1 MSLFANDTTALQVIC
16 RIQHP
21 SYIPGSANL
30 LRVDATGRTLAN
42 LGTLRDDGT
51 AGDAEANDGMFTTV
65 TNVREAAPGF
75 VRLRVS
81 VALRGVLQRVLS
93 DTLTVPVQAAQVL
106 PPEPSVVAP
115 KLPAAGL
122 TTVAERVEF
131 LYRGVNPV
139 QRGVDSSK
147 LVAQRTVVF
156 RGRVLRKDGQPL
168 AGVRVSAPAHP
179 EFGYT
184 LTRENG
190 WFDLV
195 ANGGGHTVLQFE
207 KAGYFTVQRK
217 PRTDWLD
224 FHVLEDV
231 VLQAPDPAA
240 TVIELTSPFF
250 QVARGSL
257 VTDIDGS
264 RKPTIFFQP
273 GTQASMIFPDNSA
286 RPITRLTV
294 RSTEYTVGNRGPNAM
309 PAELPPASR
318 YTYASELTV
327 DEAVAAGALSVRF
340 SKPVV
345 HYLENFNAMLPGS
358 VLPLG
363 FYDRLR
369 HQWIPADNGRA
380 VLVAGIVNGLAV
392 LSLNAQGT
400 PLTTAERSELG
411 VTEDEERQVA
421 LLYRAGQSLW
431 RVPMDH
437 FSSPDINIPG
447 GLPTSGPTGGEES
460 PDAGVRSPGTDA
472 IKPCPPESGSRLDC
486 TNQVLG
492 KGVAITGTPWG
503 LHYASDRVPGRRTGG
518 NTLQIRVTGNRI
530 PSGVRQ
536 VRYVVQIA
544 GLSSAACVPP
554 APNTTVT
561 WTWNGLD
568 GWGRMTYGAQPYT
581 VVVEYM
587 YQSVGFSAAAG
598 GTGGGSSGARRAF
611 GAFSQIPGVAFGR
624 GRTFDY
630 GTGCIPFLQGMNAT
644 QAPFRGVLGGGDSRA
659 QSVGGWAFTPHHFYD
674 PAGKTLLLG
683 DGARRSLDSVQLR
696 DRIVE
701 IAHRKSPF
709 NSDVGFGDGGPV
721 SQATLFPERVLAAP
735 DGSIYVINQV
745 RIRRIKPDQT
755 VETVIGN
762 GISAPAGD
770 NGDDGLAAMARL
782 TRVESA
788 ALGADGSLYFTD
800 EHRIRR
806 IGPDGIVR
814 AFAGGFTA
822 GFSGDGGP
830 ALAARLN
837 SPAGVAAAPDGTVY
851 ITDRGNRRIRRIG
864 VDGIITS
871 ISGASA
877 NLTELR
883 SGVPAFNEPIG
894 QVYGIAI
901 HPDGSIYFCEEGL
914 NTSRIRRI
922 NPEGYLFTV
931 AGTASTGYSGDD
943 GPAAQAQLSG
953 ARYLSIASDGTVYF
967 IDAGNYL
974 IRKIASNGL
983 IFRVAG
989 TTVPRQLAFNG
1000 YGGPALATNM
1010 NSPRGISASPDGTI
1024 YFTEPAFQELLRIV
1038 PAFSGVGTGEV
1049 LVASEDGGEV
1059 YAFNQSGRHTRTIN
1073 PWTGVAMLTFGYDLE
1088 GRLLSVQDAYGNVT
1102 RVERNTA
1109 GEPVAIVSP
1118 YGQRTVLATTSGF
1131 LATITDPAGQAYQFS
1146 YATGGLLTT
1155 ITDPRGNRNEYRY
1168 DPDGRLLSAS
1178 DPAGGSKT
1186 LSRTGTDSTW
1196 RVGLTTAMGRARAYS
1211 FDGPTDARE
1220 VITGTD
1226 TQGFVT
1232 TITRTPNTE
1241 SVDTPE
1247 QAQFNTVL
1255 NPDPRWGAQ
1264 APLPS
1269 QTARMPSGLTNSASM
1284 TRSVSLQDA
1293 TNPFSLTEV
1302 NDTVV
1307 RNGNMATS
1315 RYAGSNRTFTRVS
1328 AGSRVSTAQLD
1339 ANGRLIRTQFAS
1351 FHPVQ
1356 YEYDARG
1363 RLSRMSQGTGAES
1376 RVMTFDY
1383 DSNGRLASVT
1393 DPLGRSA
1400 AMTYDAAGRLN
1411 RQTMTDGKNVAFGY
1425 DANGN
1430 VTSLTPPDRPA
1441 HTFRFDK
1448 VNQVDLYTA
1457 PGVAGGGT
1465 NAFET
1470 QYNPD
1475 REAVAFLRPDSL
1487 RTTVAYDAKA
1497 RLLELGTPAGVYR
1510 LNWSDFDSRLQ
1521 GMVAPGGVNLAFTYD
1536 GSLLKDETWTGPVS
1550 GTVTRTRFSSF
1561 RMQSVTVNGANPV
1574 AYTYD
1579 RDELPLTAGD
1589 LTITRSRATGLVE
1602 RTALGVVT
1610 DSIGYNGFGER
1621 ASYSA
1626 SAGSTELYAYSFTRD
1641 ALGRIAA
1648 KTETIG
1654 GAPAS
1659 YRYEYDLGGRLRRV
1673 FRDNVQTDEYT
1684 YGENGNRIAHN
1695 GVNATFDTQDRLLTY
1710 GGAAFT
1716 YTPNGELLTKTDGAG
1731 TTVYGYDV
1739 FGNLRTV
1746 TLPGGRQIEYLIDGR
1761 NRRIGK
1767 RVDGTLVRGWLYQ
1780 DDLQPIAEL
1789 DGSGAVLSRFVYAD
1803 GSNVPAY
1810 MIRGGVRYRLVKDH
1824 LGSVRLVVNTAT
1836 GEVVSRVDYDAWGRE
1851 LPSTNRD
1858 FQPFGFAGGLY
1869 DAETGFVRFGAR
1881 DYDAVVGRWTT
1892 KDPIGFAGGSSNLYQ
1907 YVEADP
1913 MNRRDTHGLQASN
1926 PSSAARDTSEMLFPE
1941 ETWIAK
1947 KINDILTTLDKLHD
1961 GLANTY
1967 EHWKSELLK
1976 QIVPGPIR
1984 EYEKPL
1990 KEVNKTTPNV
2000 FNLWDRLKEI
2010 WEKASKELIGGPET
2024 KPCPVPARSTPR
2036 LVNPKDDNP
2045 L

>member
-1 MSLFANDTTALQVIC
+1 
-16 RIQHP
+16 
-21 SYIPGSANL
+21 
-30 LRVDATGRTLAN
+30 
-42 LGTLRDDGT
+42 
-51 AGDAEANDGMFTTV
+51 
-65 TNVREAAPGF
+65 
-75 VRLRVS
+75 
-81 VALRGVLQRVLS
+81 
-93 DTLTVPVQAAQVL
+93 
-106 PPEPSVVAP
+106 
-115 KLPAAGL
+115 
-122 TTVAERVEF
+122 
-131 LYRGVNPV
+131 
-139 QRGVDSSK
+139 
-147 LVAQRTVVF
+147 
-156 RGRVLRKDGQPL
+156 
-168 AGVRVSAPAHP
+168 
-179 EFGYT
+179 
-184 LTRENG
+184 
-190 WFDLV
+190 
-195 ANGGGHTVLQFE
+195 
-207 KAGYFTVQRK
+207 
-217 PRTDWLD
+217 
-224 FHVLEDV
+224 
-231 VLQAPDPAA
+231 
-240 TVIELTSPFF
+240 
-250 QVARGSL
+250 
-257 VTDIDGS
+257 
-264 RKPTIFFQP
+264 
-273 GTQASMIFPDNSA
+273 MIFPDNSA
-286 RPITRLTV
+286 RQITRLTV

-327 DEAVAAGALSVRF
+327 DEAVAAGAVSVRF

-363 FYDRLR
+363 FYDRIR
-369 HQWIPADNGRA
+369 HQWIPADDGRT
-380 VLVAGIVNGLAV
+380 VLLAGIVNGLAV

-400 PLTTAERSELG
+400 PLTAAERSELG

-421 LLYRAGQSLW
+421 LLYRPGQSLW

-437 FSSPDINIPG
+437 FSAKDINTPG
-447 GLPTSGPTGGEES
+447 GGSGPTGGERTPTAKVVS
-460 PDAGVRSPGTDA
+460 AKKDAN
-472 IKPCPPESGSRLDC
+472 KPCSEYGSRLDC
-486 TNQVLG
+486 TNQTLG
-492 KGVAITGTPWG
+492 KSVAVTGTPWN
-503 LHYASDRVPGRRTGG
+503 LHYASDRVPGRKAGG
-518 NTLQIRVTGNRI
+518 NTLHITVTGSEV
-530 PSGVRQ
+530 PPGVRQ

-544 GLSSAACVPP
+544 GQSHAACV
-554 APNTTVT
+554 APVRNTTVT

-568 GWGRMTYGAQPYT
+568 AWGRVAAGAEPYT

-587 YQSVGFSAAAG
+587 YASVGFSAG
-598 GTGGGSSGARRAF
+598 SSSGAGSGSGG
-611 GAFSQIPGVAFGR
+611 GAGVTILPRSFAIFSGIPGAAYGR
-624 GRTFDY
+624 GRTFTW
-630 GTGCIPFLQGMNAT
+630 GEGCISFLQGINAT
-644 QAPFRGVLGGGDSRA
+644 QAPFRGVLGGGDNRA
-659 QSVGGWAFTPHHFYD
+659 QSVGGWSFTPHHFYD

-683 DGARRSLDSVQLR
+683 DGTRRSLDSVQLR
-696 DRIVE
+696 DRVVE
-701 IAHRKSPF
+701 IAHRKSPG
-709 NSDVGFGDGGPV
+709 NSDVGVGDGGPV

-762 GISAPAGD
+762 GISAPAGE
-770 NGDDGLAAMARL
+770 NGDNSLAAMARL
-782 TRVESA
+782 TRVEGA

-814 AFAGGFTA
+814 AFAGGFTV

-851 ITDRGNRRIRRIG
+851 VTDRGNRRIRRIG

-871 ISGASA
+871 VSGASA
-877 NLTELR
+877 NLSELR
-883 SGVPAFNEPIG
+883 SGVPAFNEPLG

-914 NTSRIRRI
+914 NASRVRRI
-922 NPEGYLFTV
+922 NAEGFLFTV
-931 AGTASTGYSGDD
+931 AGTASRGYSGDD

-989 TTVPRQLAFNG
+989 TTVPRQFSFDG
-1000 YGGPALATNM
+1000 FGGPALATNL
-1010 NSPRGISASPDGTI
+1010 NSPRSISAAPDGTI

-1049 LVASEDGGEV
+1049 LVASEDGSEV
-1059 YAFNQSGRHTRTIN
+1059 YAFNQSGRHLRTMN
-1073 PWTGVAMLTFGYDLE
+1073 PWTGTAMLTFAYDLE
-1088 GRLLSVQDAYGNVT
+1088 GRLLSMLDAYGNVT

-1109 GEPVAIVSP
+1109 GDPIAIISP
-1118 YGQRTVLATTSGF
+1118 YGQRTVLVTTSGF
-1131 LATITDPAGQAYQFS
+1131 LASITDPAGQAYQLS

-1155 ITDPRGNRNEYRY
+1155 VTDPRGNRNEYRY

-1186 LSRTGTDSTW
+1186 LSRTGTDSAW

-1211 FDGPTDARE
+1211 FDGPSDARE
-1220 VITGTD
+1220 IITGTD

-1241 SVDTPE
+1241 TVDTPE

-1269 QTARMPSGLTNSASM
+1269 QTARMPSGLTNSAGM
-1284 TRSVSLQDA
+1284 TRSVRLQDA

-1307 RNGNMATS
+1307 RNGNIATS
-1315 RYAGSNRTFTRVS
+1315 RYAGSNRTFTRIS

-1339 ANGRLIRTQFAS
+1339 ANGRVIRTQFAS

-1356 YEYDARG
+1356 YEYDGRG
-1363 RLSRMSQGTGAES
+1363 RLSRMSQGTAAES
-1376 RVMTFDY
+1376 RVMLFGY

-1411 RQTMTDGKNVAFGY
+1411 RQTLTDGKNVAFGY

-1448 VNQVDLYTA
+1448 VNQVELYTA

-1465 NAFET
+1465 NASET

-1475 REAVAFLRPDSL
+1475 REAVAFLRPDGL
-1487 RTTVAYDAKA
+1487 RTTVAYDTRA

-1521 GMVAPGGVNLAFTYD
+1521 GMVAPGGVSLAFTYD
-1536 GSLLKDETWTGPVS
+1536 GSLLKDETWSGPVS
-1550 GTVTRTRFSSF
+1550 GTVGRTRFPSF
-1561 RMQSVTVNGANPV
+1561 QVQSVTVNGANPV

-1589 LTITRSRATGLVE
+1589 LSITRSRATGLVE
-1602 RTALGVVT
+1602 GTALGVVT

-1621 ASYSA
+1621 MSYSA
-1626 SAGSTELYAYSFTRD
+1626 LTGSTARYAYTFTRD
-1641 ALGRIAA
+1641 ALGRIAT
-1648 KTETIG
+1648 KRETIG
-1654 GAPAS
+1654 GVQTLYS
-1659 YRYEYDLGGRLRRV
+1659 YEYDSGGRLRRV
-1673 FRDNVQTDEYT
+1673 LRDGAQTDEYT

-1695 GVNATFDTQDRLLTY
+1695 GVTASYDAQDRLLTY

-1716 YTPNGELLTKTDGAG
+1716 YTPNGELLRKTDAAG

-1761 NRRIGK
+1761 NRRVGK
-1767 RVDGTLVRGWLYQ
+1767 RVNGALVRGWLYQ
-1780 DDLQPIAEL
+1780 ADLQPIAEL
-1789 DGSGAVLSRFVYAD
+1789 DASGAVVSRFVYAD

-1824 LGSVRLVVNTAT
+1824 LGSVRLVVNAAT
-1836 GEVVSRVDYDAWGRE
+1836 GDVVSRVDYDTWGRE
-1851 LPSTNRD
+1851 LPSATNRD

-1869 DAETGFVRFGAR
+1869 DADTGFVRFGAR
-1881 DYDAVVGRWTT
+1881 DYDAATGRWTT
-1892 KDPIGFAGGSSNLYQ
+1892 KDPIGFAGGTANLYA
-1907 YVEADP
+1907 YVRNAPVELQDP
-1913 MNRRDTHGLQASN
+1913 TGLLFVPTDPELLLVLERLRSN
-1926 PSSAARDTSEMLFPE
+1926 PFIGPYVSALDRHRVPILITRDCSKDGSVSGPLPGNSGAHF
-1941 ETWIAK
+1941 
-1947 KINDILTTLDKLHD
+1947 INLDL
-1961 GLANTY
+1961 
-1967 EHWKSELLK
+1967 
-1976 QIVPGPIR
+1976 PG
-1984 EYEKPL
+1984 
-1990 KEVNKTTPNV
+1990 
-2000 FNLWDRLKEI
+2000 D
-2010 WEKASKELIGGPET
+2010 KA
-2024 KPCPVPARSTPR
+2024 R
-2036 LVNPKDDNP
+2036 LVR
-2045 L
+2045 LG